1 MDQRISLITLGVA
14 DVGRSTAFYQ
24 ALGWQR
30 WAGIDAPEITFFQCG
45 AMVVALYA
53 AAALAADTGLDQPRP
68 GGITL
73 AVNVRTRDEVTA
85 TLDHAISVGASLL
98 KPPTEQ
104 PWGGFVGYFADPDG
118 HPWEVAWVPHF
129 PLAADGGLILPG

>member
-1 MDQRISLITLGVA
+1 MDQRISLITLAVA

-24 ALGWQR
+24 ALGWKR
-30 WAGIDAPEITFFQCG
+30 WAGIDAPEISFFQCG

-53 AAALAADTGLDQPRP
+53 AAALAADTGLDAPRP

-73 AVNVRTRDEVTA
+73 AVNMRSKDEVTA
-85 TLDHAISVGASLL
+85 TLDHAVSVGAIML
-98 KPPTEQ
+98 KAAQDT

-118 HPWEVAWVPHF
+118 HPWEVAWVPQF
-129 PLAADGGLILPG
+129 SLADDGALILPG

>member
-24 ALGWQR
+24 ALGWKR
-30 WAGIDAPEITFFQCG
+30 WTGIDAPEITFFQCG
-45 AMVVALYA
+45 AMVLALYA
-53 AAALAADTGLDQPRP
+53 AANLAADTGLAHPSP

-73 AVNVRTRDEVTA
+73 AVNVRTRDEVIA
-85 TLDHAISVGASLL
+85 TLDQAVTAGATVL
-98 KPPTEQ
+98 KAAEGK

-118 HPWEVAWVPHF
+118 HPWEVAWVPQF